1 MDKRLLT
8 AQQLRLIIMLRHKQ
22 PVKSDLESYDR
33 YEGRL
38 WQWQVLSSEI
48 IDIIILSNE
57 YNMKASDLR
66 EEIGMNS

>member
-1 MDKRLLT
+1 MDKRPLT
-8 AQQLRLIIMLRHKQ
+8 AQQLRTVKMLHNKR
-22 PVKSDLESYDR
+22 PVKSDLESQDR

-48 IDIIILSNE
+48 IDIIILSSK

-66 EEIGMNS
+66 DEIGM

>member
-8 AQQLRLIIMLRHKQ
+8 AQQLRLIIMLRHKR

-33 YEGRL
+33 HEGRL